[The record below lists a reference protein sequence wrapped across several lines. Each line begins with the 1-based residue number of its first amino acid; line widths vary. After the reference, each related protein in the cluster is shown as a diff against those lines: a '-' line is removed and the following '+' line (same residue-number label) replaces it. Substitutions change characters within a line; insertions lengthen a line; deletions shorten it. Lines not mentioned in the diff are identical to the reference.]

1 MMRSVVIWGVC
12 CVPLVIGIE
21 LVLEG
26 VLSDYQ
32 ENSIVPSID
41 LAILKI
47 EELVHNGRV
56 HNITIKY
63 TRYRFSC
70 YAKYP
75 VVSPAFAANAYHTR
89 KVAAFIGPGCIK
101 SILGLADLAAAWNL
115 PLITGGAP
123 GFDLGD
129 KERYSTLTRTSL
141 LVEQYAKCF
150 EELMSFFGW
159 KVCSWIQMNEY
170 GYWGAI
176 TDGIEELM
184 PKLVKNNFSFY
195 RLKLT
200 NFHPTW
206 MALDKAIQ
214 DSRGKNATLQRKIPA
229 S

>member
-1 MMRSVVIWGVC
+1 M
-12 CVPLVIGIE
+12 
-21 LVLEG
+21 
-26 VLSDYQ
+26 SDYQ

-41 LAILKI
+41 LAKLKI
-47 EELVHNGRV
+47 EELVHNERV

-63 TRYRFSC
+63 TRYCFSC

-75 VVSPAFAANAYHTR
+75 VVSPAIAANAYHTR
-89 KVAAFIGPGCIK
+89 KVAAFIEPGCIK

-129 KERYSTLTRTSL
+129 KKRYSTLTRTSL

-159 KVCSWIQMNEY
+159 KVCSWIQFNEH
-170 GYWGAI
+170 GYCGAI
-176 TDGIEELM
+176 TDGIEEVM
-184 PKLVKNNFSFY
+184 PKLVKNYFSFY

-200 NFHPTW
+200 NFQHSW
-206 MALDKAIQ
+206 MALDKAIT
-214 DSRGKNATLQRKIPA
+214 DSRGKNATLQR
-229 S
+229 